1 MSSLRVKSHA
11 GTENDI
17 SVSST
22 APDARDVKGID
33 AASKKMLNRSSAIK
47 PCAVSGSSHVLG
59 VKISRNHRKDTREG
73 DQ

>member
-1 MSSLRVKSHA
+1 MSSLRVKSHT

-17 SVSST
+17 SVSSP

-33 AASKKMLNRSSAIK
+33 AASKKKLNRSSAIK
-47 PCAVSGSSHVLG
+47 PCAVSGSRHVLG
-59 VKISRNHRKDTREG
+59 VKISRNHQQDTREG